1 MTANPLFLPNDMS
14 DEQLMLQ
21 YSRGDGAA
29 FKVLY
34 LRYKMPLTR
43 FLYLQLGNDF
53 HIEEI
58 LHDIWIAII
67 DLSKNYQPTAKFKTL
82 LYRIA
87 HNRIIDNYRRKKI
100 VYSISQ
106 LDIPE
111 DQGEEWL
118 DENSNLETLLINEQI
133 TQGFLS
139 AINELPAA
147 QREVFLLKQET
158 GLKVKEIADIMGIDM
173 EAAQS
178 RLRYAKTKLVA
189 AIKEICDE

>member
-58 LHDIWIAII
+58 LHDIWIGII

-87 HNRIIDNYRRKKI
+87 HNRIVDSYRRKKI

-106 LDIPE
+106 LEIPE

-118 DENSNLETLLINEQI
+118 DENSNLETLLINEQTI
-133 TQGFLS
+133 EGFLS
-139 AINELPAA
+139 AINALPAA

-158 GLKVKEIADIMGIDM
+158 GLKVKDIADIMGIDM

-178 RLRYAKTKLVA
+178 RLRYAKAKLLA